1 MFYYGYISKFS
12 QNNDPG
18 IINKYFDHS
27 IENNFEIKKFFTETK
42 FLTDEQFEQC
52 EFNALLNRIEL
63 QNTTIIINNCLDI
76 ANNLIELSRIYL
88 LLSEKNIK
96 IEIIENNS
104 NSLLFDGLNRL
115 GYSKPKSVKFSKI
128 SESINLKSS
137 KGAVLSKIPIGYEK
151 SINGKFKINQN
162 EKLIVR
168 KIFDLYSGGYGNK
181 ERLGLRKISEII
193 KKDFKNNKYKLG
205 AQTIK
210 NILKNR
216 FYTGVY
222 LRDSKII
229 FGNHDQIITTDEY
242 NFTQEIF
249 KSNLNSSENN
259 INTNNN
265 KKYLGLLCKFCNSK
279 LNISYHSRK
288 WILKDGSIQKYKYN
302 YVYCNK
308 NCKFKRKRIEMNQ
321 YIDEGHLKDKNLLL
335 IKYKSKI
342 KNLRANIK
350 LLIRGK
356 LSLIYFKKEIE
367 DFHSLENL
375 LNINSGSN
383 IKIEDIK
390 LKSRDKSLVKL

>member
-12 QNNDPG
+12 QNHDPG
-18 IINKYFDHS
+18 IINKYLDYA
-27 IENNFEIKKFFTETK
+27 IENNFEIKKFFTETN
-42 FLTDEQFEQC
+42 FLNDEHFEQC
-52 EFNALLNRIEL
+52 KFNSLLNRIEL
-63 QNTTIIINNCLDI
+63 QNTTIIINNCLDV

-88 LLSEKNIK
+88 LLSEKSIK

-104 NSLLFDGLNRL
+104 SSLLLDGLNRL
-115 GYSKPKSVKFSKI
+115 GYSKPKSAKFSKI

-137 KGAVLSKIPIGYEK
+137 RGAVLNKIPIGYEK
-151 SINGKFKINQN
+151 SINGKFKINEN

-168 KIFDLYSGGYGNK
+168 KIFDLYSGSYGNNK
-181 ERLGLRKISEII
+181 RLGLRKISEII
-193 KKDFKNNKYKLG
+193 KKDFKNIKYKLG
-205 AQTIK
+205 AQAIK

-222 LRDSKII
+222 FRGSKII
-229 FGNHDQIITTDEY
+229 FGNHEQIITTDEY
-242 NFTQEIF
+242 NFIQEIF
-249 KSNLNSSENN
+249 KSNLNSYGSKFNSN
-259 INTNNN
+259 SN
-265 KKYLGLLCKFCNSK
+265 KKYLGLVCKFCNSK

-288 WILKDGSIQKYKYN
+288 WILKNGAIQKNKYN
-302 YVYCNK
+302 YVYCTK

-321 YIDEGHLKDKNLLL
+321 YIDEGYLKDNNLLL

-350 LLIRGK
+350 LLILGK

-367 DFHSLENL
+367 DFQRLENL
-375 LNINSGSN
+375 LDLNNGSN

-390 LKSRDKSLVKL
+390 FKSKDKLLVKL